1 MTAGVQYDVVVI
13 GGGPVGC
20 AVALAMKNIGLSTM
34 VLETQP
40 EQSEIS
46 DGRTLALSWN
56 SYLILNRLNAW
67 LHDEEQFPIRSI
79 HISDRGS
86 FGQSVVSA
94 SDAKLTEL
102 GFVVRFKDLLPRL
115 RNELTN
121 QNIKTFFESTA
132 TSIEKFEGHSK
143 IAMDMNGVSTTITA
157 RLIVMADGGQSLNI
171 AGLKHKKSIDYGHDA
186 IVGIITSDTKPHDV
200 AYERFTSAGPIA
212 LLPRGNEFA
221 FVWSVKATET
231 KQLLS
236 RSDEKFLGQFQDAFG
251 DRCGRFTSIR
261 EKRAYGLAT
270 RIAEQPTRG
279 GIVIVGN
286 ASQALHPIAA
296 QGLNLGFRDAWDLA
310 EVCRHAHIDNLFS
323 NKTVS
328 AFRKKRRWDRLQT
341 TLFSAGLNHL
351 FSNKTSG
358 IRGARGLGL
367 LALDLIPL
375 AKKIL
380 IRQLI
385 FGPKL

>member
-1 MTAGVQYDVVVI
+1 MIAEAQYDVVVI

-34 VLETQP
+34 VLETQS
-40 EQSEIS
+40 EQSVIP

-67 LHDEEQFPIRSI
+67 LKNKEGFPIRSI

>member
-1 MTAGVQYDVVVI
+1 MIAEAQYDVVVI

-34 VLETQP
+34 VLETQS
-40 EQSEIS
+40 EQSVIP

-67 LHDEEQFPIRSI
+67 LKNKEGFPIRSI

-86 FGQSVVSA
+86 FGQSIVSA
-94 SDAKLTEL
+94 ADVKLTEL

-132 TSIEKFEGHSK
+132 TSIEKLEDHSK
-143 IAMDMNGVSTTITA
+143 ITLDVDGTSTTVTA

-171 AGLKHKKSIDYGHDA
+171 AGLKHKRSIDYDHDA
-186 IVGIITSDTKPHDV
+186 VVGIITSDTKPTDI

-212 LLPRGNEFA
+212 LLPRGSEFA
-221 FVWSVKATET
+221 FVWSVRATET
-231 KQLLS
+231 KQLLNQ
-236 RSDEKFLGQFQDAFG
+236 SDEQFLKQFQDAFG
-251 DRCGRFTSIR
+251 ERCGSFTSIR
-261 EKRAYGLAT
+261 EKRSYGLAT
-270 RIAEQPTRG
+270 RIAEQPSEG

-310 EVCRHAHIDNLFS
+310 EVCRHAHIDNLIS
-323 NKTVS
+323 TKTAA

-341 TLFSAGLNHL
+341 TLFSTGLNHL
-351 FSNKTSG
+351 FSNKAPG
-358 IRGARGLGL
+358 IRGLRGLGL
-367 LALDLIPL
+367 LGLDLIPL

-380 IRQLI
+380 LRQLI

>member
-1 MTAGVQYDVVVI
+1 
-13 GGGPVGC
+13 
-20 AVALAMKNIGLSTM
+20 M
-34 VLETQP
+34 VSQSDGNETII
-40 EQSEIS
+40 ESIRREIS
-46 DGRTLALSWN
+46 GA
-56 SYLILNRLNAW
+56 
-67 LHDEEQFPIRSI
+67 
-79 HISDRGS
+79 ISRCIWGS
-86 FGQSVVSA
+86 
-94 SDAKLTEL
+94 
-102 GFVVRFKDLLPRL
+102 
-115 RNELTN
+115 
-121 QNIKTFFESTA
+121 
-132 TSIEKFEGHSK
+132 
-143 IAMDMNGVSTTITA
+143 
-157 RLIVMADGGQSLNI
+157 
-171 AGLKHKKSIDYGHDA
+171 
-186 IVGIITSDTKPHDV
+186 
-200 AYERFTSAGPIA
+200 
-212 LLPRGNEFA
+212 
-221 FVWSVKATET
+221 
-231 KQLLS
+231 
-236 RSDEKFLGQFQDAFG
+236 
-251 DRCGRFTSIR
+251 CGRFTSIR

-310 EVCRHAHIDNLFS
+310 EVCRHAHIDNLIS

-351 FSNKTSG
+351 FSNKASG